1 MKVDKFEVV
10 EIKVNSGLEYSTI
23 KYLLKAIAM
32 EGLMGD
38 FEFSSQFQVAN
49 NNIIRITSDG
59 DVKVIENSVKDKKIQ
74 FRIDDIDE
82 IIGDFNNL
90 RILVKLKN
98 KNEDK
103 VAFRK

>member
-38 FEFSSQFQVAN
+38 FEFSSQVANN